1 MGDMPAT
8 GQKVRGDFVELFEVD
23 RGMAKSAHLMFD
35 QVQLMTQLGMAP
47 APPQTVKA
55 SR

>member
-1 MGDMPAT
+1 MKAEYV
-8 GQKVRGDFVELFEVD
+8 QIFEVD
-23 RGMAKSAHLMFD
+23 RGLVKKAQLMYD

-47 APPQTVKA
+47 APPQQVAKT

>member
-1 MGDMPAT
+1 
-8 GQKVRGDFVELFEVD
+8 
-23 RGMAKSAHLMFD
+23 MFD

-47 APPQTVKA
+47 APPQAVKA